1 MERQKRP
8 QPSLLFYWETRV
20 NGCLLPAMRDC
31 CLRMYKEEQLL
42 NERLSHAQAV
52 TWRSWTSRERQ
63 ESSARFPPFIP
74 TRSAKTKKKTIDAA
88 DNTRPY
94 VTIFQNYYFPP
105 LLSLWWCLSWS
116 GSGGGIPHTRTHA
129 NTSKRCFVFCSFLLF
144 GEEKKSNISNNNN
157 NSCIIEWWFNPRR
170 LSVRH
175 IYK

>member
-74 TRSAKTKKKTIDAA
+74 TRSAKTKKK
-88 DNTRPY
+88 DNRCRRQHQA
-94 VTIFQNYYFPP
+94 VRNYFSKLLFPSP
-105 LLSLWWCLSWS
+105 SLSLVMSFMEWKWRRHPAHTQTHRNGVLFFVLFYCLGRKRKVIFPTTTTLVLSSGDSIRDDSW
-116 GSGGGIPHTRTHA
+116 
-129 NTSKRCFVFCSFLLF
+129 
-144 GEEKKSNISNNNN
+144 
-157 NSCIIEWWFNPRR
+157 
-170 LSVRH
+170 
-175 IYK
+175 

>member
-1 MERQKRP
+1 MLHWRLRIVVGGTNETDRMERQKRP

-74 TRSAKTKKKTIDAA
+74 TRSAKTKKK
-88 DNTRPY
+88 DNRCRRQHQA
-94 VTIFQNYYFPP
+94 VRNYFSKLLFPSP
-105 LLSLWWCLSWS
+105 SLSLVMSFMEWKWRRH
-116 GSGGGIPHTRTHA
+116 PAHTHTRKHIET
-129 NTSKRCFVFCSFLLF
+129 VFCFLF
-144 GEEKKSNISNNNN
+144 FFIVWGGKEK
-157 NSCIIEWWFNPRR
+157 
-170 LSVRH
+170 
-175 IYK
+175 

>member
-1 MERQKRP
+1 MVGGTNETDRMERQKRP

-105 LLSLWWCLSWS
+105 LLSLSLVMSFMEWKWRRH
-116 GSGGGIPHTRTHA
+116 PAHTHTRKHIET
-129 NTSKRCFVFCSFLLF
+129 VFCFLF
-144 GEEKKSNISNNNN
+144 FFIVWGGKEK
-157 NSCIIEWWFNPRR
+157 
-170 LSVRH
+170 
-175 IYK
+175 

>member
-1 MERQKRP
+1 MVGGTNETDRMERQKRP

-74 TRSAKTKKKTIDAA
+74 TRSAKTKK
-88 DNTRPY
+88 DNRCRRQHQA
-94 VTIFQNYYFPP
+94 VRNYFSKLLFPSP
-105 LLSLWWCLSWS
+105 SLSLVMSFMEWKWRRH
-116 GSGGGIPHTRTHA
+116 PAHTHTRKHIET
-129 NTSKRCFVFCSFLLF
+129 VFCFLF
-144 GEEKKSNISNNNN
+144 FFIVWGGKEK
-157 NSCIIEWWFNPRR
+157 
-170 LSVRH
+170 
-175 IYK
+175 